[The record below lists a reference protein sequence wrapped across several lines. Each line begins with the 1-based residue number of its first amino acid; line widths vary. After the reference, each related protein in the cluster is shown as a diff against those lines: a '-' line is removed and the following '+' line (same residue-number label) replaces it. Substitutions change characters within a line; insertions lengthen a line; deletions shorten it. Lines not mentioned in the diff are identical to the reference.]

1 VNAVEATIPI
11 TTRRRY
17 SIDFADVF

>member
-17 SIDFADVF
+17 SIVFADVF